1 MRQPTHFKYR
11 MEDVECKFCTEFNK
25 KQGGCTRKICPWL
38 AERIEAGA
46 VGYGEALLDSFPHD
60 PNLEARLRTAVRLF
74 HGSLWLNEGHR
85 QRMEALKAREGYRR
99 RRDTPAYFAAMYL
112 LTADRDTA
120 KRTENCFCRD
130 GIMFGYATTK
140 GISPHGYTLLSAAR
154 DIYANGDGV
163 ALADLANGEVID
175 TEAFCL
181 IVNALLI
188 ARYGSAALELQQCVK
203 ADDGPTT

>member
-1 MRQPTHFKYR
+1 MRKYHYCPTQVNAYR
-11 MEDVECKFCTEFNK
+11 T
-25 KQGGCTRKICPWL
+25 
-38 AERIEAGA
+38 
-46 VGYGEALLDSFPHD
+46 LDSFPHD
-60 PNLEARLRTAVRLF
+60 ARLEAKLRIAARLF
-74 HGSLWLNEGHR
+74 HGSLWLNEAHR
-85 QRMEALKAREGYRR
+85 QRMETLKAREGYRR

-154 DIYANGDGV
+154 DIYANGEGV

-188 ARYGSAALELQQCVK
+188 ARYGSAALELHRKEQR
-203 ADDGPTT
+203 

>member
-1 MRQPTHFKYR
+1 MRQTSHFKYE
-11 MEDVECKFCTEFNK
+11 MEDVECKFCTEYDTRT
-25 KQGGCTRKICPWL
+25 GGCTRKVCPWL
-38 AERIEAGA
+38 AERIEAG
-46 VGYGEALLDSFPHD
+46 VVDYEEALLDSFPRD
-60 PNLEARLRTAVRLF
+60 PCMESRLRTAVRLF
-74 HGSLWLNEGHR
+74 RGSLWLNESHR

-112 LTADRDTA
+112 LTADPDTA
-120 KRTENCFCRD
+120 KRTANCFCRD
-130 GIMFGYATTK
+130 GITFSYATTK

-163 ALADLANGEVID
+163 ALTDLANGEVID

-188 ARYGSAALELQQCVK
+188 ARYGCAALELQKKQACNI
-203 ADDGPTT
+203 

>member
-1 MRQPTHFKYR
+1 MRQTSQCEYE
-11 MEDVECKFCTEFNK
+11 MEDVDCKFCTEYNR

-38 AERIEAGA
+38 AERIEAGV
-46 VGYGEALLDSFPHD
+46 VGYKEALLDSFPHD
-60 PNLEARLRTAVRLF
+60 PRLEAKLHTAVRLF
-74 HGSLWLNEGHR
+74 HGSLWLNEAHR
-85 QRMEALKAREGYRR
+85 QRMEAMKAREGYRR

-112 LTADRDTA
+112 LTADPDTA

-130 GIMFGYATTK
+130 GIMFSYATTK

-154 DIYANGDGV
+154 DIYASGDGI
-163 ALADLANGEVID
+163 ALTDLADREVID

-188 ARYGSAALELQQCVK
+188 ARYGSVALELRQKEDQ
-203 ADDGPTT
+203 